1 MSSIGDYCAVA
12 CAELFRGDGA
22 IMASPM
28 GPIPKLGAQLAKAT
42 FEPDLILTDGVATIV
57 DLEGRKIGWMPYQR
71 VFDMVWSGK
80 RHVLMGASQIDRGG
94 NQNIS
99 CIGDY
104 DRPKVMLLGA
114 RGAPGNT
121 ACHPTSYFI
130 GRHSRRIFVPSV
142 DMISGIGVDNGAF
155 EIRAVVTNLGV
166 FDFVSGA
173 MGIRSLHPGV
183 ELADVVEQT
192 GFELHI
198 PEEIRRTRAP
208 TTAESEWLERL
219 DPDARIRGSVQ

>member
-1 MSSIGDYCAVA
+1 MIGDYCAVA

-22 IMASPM
+22 ILASPM

-42 FEPDLILTDGVATIV
+42 FEPELMLTDGVATLV
-57 DLEGRKIGWMPYQR
+57 DLEGRKVGWMPYQR
-71 VFDMVWSGK
+71 VFDMVWSGR
-80 RHVLMGASQIDRGG
+80 RHVLMGASQIDRCG

-99 CIGDY
+99 CIGHY
-104 DRPKVMLLGA
+104 GKPKVMLLGA

-130 GRHSRRIFVPSV
+130 GRHSPRIFVPVV
-142 DMISGIGVDNGAF
+142 DMISGIGVDHGAF
-155 EIRAVVTNLGV
+155 EIRRVVTNLGV
-166 FDFVSGA
+166 FDFESGS

-192 GFELHI
+192 GFELYI
-198 PEEIRRTRAP
+198 PEDIPVTRGP
-208 TTAESEWLERL
+208 TDAEREWLDRL
-219 DPDARIRGSVQ
+219 DPDAVIRGAIR

>member
-1 MSSIGDYCAVA
+1 MIGDYCAVA

-28 GPIPKLGAQLAKAT
+28 GPIPKLGAQLARAT
-42 FEPDLILTDGVATIV
+42 FEPQLILTDGVSSIV
-57 DLEGRKIGWMPYQR
+57 DLDGEKVGWMPYQR

-80 RHVLMGASQIDRGG
+80 RHVMMGASQIDQHG

-104 DRPKVMLLGA
+104 ARPKVMLLGA

-121 ACHPTSYFI
+121 TCHATSYFI
-130 GRHSRRIFVPSV
+130 DRHSPRIFVPRV
-142 DMISGIGVDNGAF
+142 DMISGVGVDHGAF
-155 EIRAVVTNLGV
+155 EIRGIVTNLGV
-166 FDFVSGA
+166 FDLRSGA

-183 ELADVVEQT
+183 KLEDVVTQT
-192 GFELHI
+192 GFPLSI
-198 PEEIRRTRAP
+198 PEDIPLTRGPTDDEREI
-208 TTAESEWLERL
+208 LERY
-219 DPDARIRGSVQ
+219 DPEGRIRAGVK